1 MSKGSF
7 FICADLSLRSAE
19 DMSVLVEELESLGLF
34 GYQQFYEDWYAG
46 FGPPVSKP
54 ASASM
59 LSHIKAIEKLSGEA
73 RALYD
78 RCTVRMLDLG
88 FNSGV
93 GKPFSIQEDLPLAVV
108 KRAAALS
115 LEIRITLYQFDG
127 NDPPASFYEWT
138 APKELNTP
146 WYASFCR
153 KQREDVARY
162 HDPVSPSRLRRVR
175 YRMRKPVLRVLELSA
190 GDGETTAEF
199 ARAGHK
205 VTSLELC
212 PERAAKARETLSSE
226 GLEADVRDGGLSGS
240 DLGRDFD
247 AVMLWSGFG
256 FNSDAYQRELLRRIG
271 NEWLRDERS
280 RAFVTVFDPAWWLKQ
295 TPSTGLLQHSFSTE
309 STYVQETSRYVMV
322 WRDPG
327 ESDPP
332 KMTRGLRCYS
342 VADLRLLL
350 EGTGLRIHAIDAGE
364 DEHTFLAVLAREG
377 RARTAS
383 ESAVD
388 RSW

>member
-1 MSKGSF
+1 M
-7 FICADLSLRSAE
+7 
-19 DMSVLVEELESLGLF
+19 LVDELTSLGLF
-34 GYQQFYEDWYAG
+34 GSQQFYEDWYAG
-46 FGPPVSKP
+46 FGPPVSGP

-59 LSHIKAIEKLSGEA
+59 LSHIKAIEKLSTEA

-93 GKPFSIQEDLPLAVV
+93 GKPFSIHEDLPLSVV

-138 APKELNTP
+138 ATKELKTP

-162 HDPVSPSRLRRVR
+162 HHPVSPSRLRRVR
-175 YRMRKPVLRVLELSA
+175 YRMRKPGLRVLELAA

-212 PERAAKARETLSSE
+212 PDRAARARELLAGE
-226 GLEADVRDGGLSGS
+226 GLEADVRYGGLSES
-240 DLGRDFD
+240 DLGGDFD

-256 FNSDAYQRELLRRIG
+256 FGDDTYQRELLRRIG

-295 TPSTGLLQHSFSTE
+295 TPSTRHGQQPFSTE
-309 STYVQETSRYVMV
+309 STYVQETSRYVMA
-322 WRDPG
+322 WRDL
-327 ESDPP
+327 SVDDPP

-364 DEHTFLAVLAREG
+364 DVHTFLAVLAREG
-377 RARTAS
+377 TGAS
-383 ESAVD
+383 GK
-388 RSW
+388 RKRG